1 MAKLTLEK
9 AKKAV
14 GIGSLVEK
22 TIKFRDVN
30 GNPFEGE
37 IFVKVLSSEEVAN
50 ITDILKLKKDEKCT
64 INQYRAAMLVQAVF
78 EGKDKPFF
86 PDLESTGQIS
96 DEMKIAMYFAA
107 DEVINF
113 TGKYWLSM
121 KSQNSTANSS
131 AAESVEA
138 PSQKQEE
145 T

>member
-30 GNPFEGE
+30 GETFEGE
-37 IFVKVLSSEEVAN
+37 ILVKVLSSDEVAN
-50 ITDILKLKKDEKCT
+50 ITDILGLKEDEKHT
-64 INQYRAAMLVQAVF
+64 IEQYRAAMLVQSIY
-78 EGKDKPFF
+78 ETKDKPFF
-86 PDLESTGQIS
+86 PDLKSTGAVS
-96 DEMKIAMYFAA
+96 DEIKIAMYLAA

-113 TGKYWLSM
+113 TGKYWISM
-121 KSQNSTANSS
+121 KSLNSTASSS
-131 AAESVEA
+131 AAESAEK
-138 PSQKQEE
+138 PLQKPEE

>member
-30 GNPFEGE
+30 GETFEGE
-37 IFVKVLSSEEVAN
+37 ILVKVLSSDEVAN
-50 ITDILKLKKDEKCT
+50 ITDILGLKEGEKHT
-64 INQYRAAMLVQAVF
+64 IEQYRAAMLVQSIY
-78 EGKDKPFF
+78 ETKDKPFF
-86 PDLESTGQIS
+86 PDLKSTGTVS
-96 DEMKIAMYFAA
+96 DEIKIAMYLAA

-113 TGKYWLSM
+113 TGKYWISM
-121 KSQNSTANSS
+121 KSLNSTASSS
-131 AAESVEA
+131 AAESAEK
-138 PSQKQEE
+138 PLQKPEE

>member
-22 TIKFRDVN
+22 TIKFRGVD

-37 IFVKVLSSEEVAN
+37 IYIKVLSSDEVAN
-50 ITDILKLKKDEKCT
+50 ITDILKLKKDEKYT
-64 INQYRAAMLVQAVF
+64 ISQYRDAMLVQTVF

-86 PDLESTGQIS
+86 PDLKSTGQVS
-96 DEMKIAMYFAA
+96 DEMKVAMYLAA
-107 DEVINF
+107 DQVINF
-113 TGKYWLSM
+113 TGKYWISM
-121 KSQNSTANSS
+121 KSQNSTVNSS
-131 AAESVEA
+131 AAESVGE

>member
-22 TIKFRDVN
+22 TIKFRDVD
-30 GNPFEGE
+30 GKPFEGE
-37 IFVKVLSSEEVAN
+37 IFIKVLSSEEVAN
-50 ITDILKLKKDEKCT
+50 ITDILKLKKDEKYT
-64 INQYRAAMLVQAVF
+64 ISQYQAAMLVQTVF

-96 DEMKIAMYFAA
+96 DEMKVAMYFAA

-131 AAESVEA
+131 AAESVDV

>member
-30 GNPFEGE
+30 GKTFEGE
-37 IFVKVLSSEEVAN
+37 ILVKVLSSDEVAN
-50 ITDILKLKKDEKCT
+50 ITDILGLKEGEKHT
-64 INQYRAAMLVQAVF
+64 IEQYRAAMLVQSIYEA
-78 EGKDKPFF
+78 KDKPFF
-86 PDLESTGQIS
+86 PDLKSIGTVS
-96 DEMKIAMYFAA
+96 DEIKIAMYLAA

-113 TGKYWLSM
+113 TGKYWISM
-121 KSQNSTANSS
+121 KSLNSS
-131 AAESVEA
+131 VSSLAAESAEK
-138 PSQKQEE
+138 PLPKPEE

>member
-14 GIGSLVEK
+14 GIGSFVEK

-30 GNPFEGE
+30 GEPFEGE
-37 IFVKVLSSEEVAN
+37 IYIKVLSSDEVAK
-50 ITDILKLKKDEKCT
+50 ITDILKLNKDEKYT
-64 INQYRAAMLVQAVF
+64 NDQYRAAMLVQAIF

-86 PDLESTGQIS
+86 PDLESTGQVS
-96 DEMKIAMYFAA
+96 DEMKVAMYLAA

-113 TGKYWLSM
+113 TGKHWLLM
-121 KSQNSTANSS
+121 KNQNSTANSS
-131 AAESVEA
+131 AAESAEK
-138 PSQKQEE
+138 PLQKPDA

>member
-30 GNPFEGE
+30 GETFEGE
-37 IFVKVLSSEEVAN
+37 ILVKVLSSDEVAN
-50 ITDILKLKKDEKCT
+50 ITDILGLKEGEKHT
-64 INQYRAAMLVQAVF
+64 IEQYRAAMLVQSIY
-78 EGKDKPFF
+78 ETKDKLFF
-86 PDLESTGQIS
+86 PDLKSTGTVS
-96 DEMKIAMYFAA
+96 DEIKIAMYLAA

-113 TGKYWLSM
+113 TGKYWISM
-121 KSQNSTANSS
+121 KSLNSTASSS
-131 AAESVEA
+131 AAESAEK
-138 PSQKQEE
+138 PLQKPEE

>member
-30 GNPFEGE
+30 GETFEGE
-37 IFVKVLSSEEVAN
+37 ILVKVLSSDEVAN
-50 ITDILKLKKDEKCT
+50 ITDILGLKEGEKHT
-64 INQYRAAMLVQAVF
+64 IEQYRAAMLVQSIY
-78 EGKDKPFF
+78 ETKDKPFF
-86 PDLESTGQIS
+86 PDLKSTGTVS
-96 DEMKIAMYFAA
+96 DEIKIAMYLAA

-113 TGKYWLSM
+113 TGKYWISM
-121 KSQNSTANSS
+121 KSLNSTASSS
-131 AAESVEA
+131 AAESAEK
-138 PSQKQEE
+138 PLQKPEG